1 MDGKSVD
8 TISLQAMAE
17 GVGARGGTAPT
28 EFSDVP
34 PPPPTTRKT
43 KKKSQLS
50 EYTLPFQIS

>member
-34 PPPPTTRKT
+34 PPPPPPERQ
-43 KKKSQLS
+43 KKNLN
-50 EYTLPFQIS
+50 

>member
-34 PPPPTTRKT
+34 PPPTTRKT
-43 KKKSQLS
+43 KKK
-50 EYTLPFQIS
+50 ISIK

>member
-1 MDGKSVD
+1 MDGKSVG
-8 TISLQAMAE
+8 TISLQAVAE

-34 PPPPTTRKT
+34 PPPPPHERQ

>member
-28 EFSDVP
+28 EFSVV